1 MQPTDRRLANAIR
14 ALAMDAVEAANSG
27 HPGMP
32 MGMAD
37 AATALFT
44 RHLKFDAAD
53 PRWPDRDRFILSA
66 GHGSMLIYALLY
78 LTGYDRPTLD
88 DIRHFRK
95 LGSPTAGHPENF
107 ELAGVEVTTGPLGQG
122 VAMAVGMAIAERHL
136 NAVYGDDLV
145 DHRTFVIAGDGC
157 LMEGVNHEAV
167 GLAGHLK
174 LGRLIVLW
182 DDNQIT
188 IDGSTEL
195 SRNEDV
201 VARHQAAQ
209 WHTVEC
215 DGLDADDV
223 SRAID
228 EAVADAR
235 PSLIRCR
242 TIIGFGAPGKQGTAA
257 THGAALGRPEVEA
270 ARRELGLEPHEFTVP
285 DDVLTAWRSAGK
297 RGALDRALWQ
307 DRLDASSRKDEFL
320 ARIEG
325 RVGDAWLKPYLHKL
339 LAELKPV
346 ATRKASEM
354 ALEAINLAI
363 PSTIG
368 GSADLTG
375 SNNTKTK
382 ALEPLTA
389 DNYAGRYIYYGI
401 REFGMAAAMNG
412 MALHGGVIPYG
423 GTFLVFTDYARPAIR
438 LSALQNARVIYV
450 MTHDSIGLGED
461 GPTHQPIEHLQS
473 LRAIPQLEVFRPADA
488 VETAECWAL
497 ALTSEHPSI
506 LALTRQNLPP
516 LRTERET
523 ENLCARGA
531 YRLKAAQHPR
541 KVIFVATGSE
551 VEIALAAAA
560 QLESGGVGADVV
572 SMPCTERFDAQ
583 PAAYRADILPDV
595 SNREILRVSIEAGT
609 TFGWERYTGLHGLRL
624 GIDRFGV
631 SAPAGDAYAF
641 FGLTPDKVVAK
652 ILDRLNTAPFV
663 SSEVERSDRPGPQPG
678 LDSDLPSTTL
688 GTDG

>member
-44 RHLKFDAAD
+44 RHLKFDPVD
-53 PRWPDRDRFILSA
+53 PHWPDRDRFILSA

-78 LTGYDRPTLD
+78 LTGYERPTLD
-88 DIRHFRK
+88 DIKRFRK

-136 NAVYGDDLV
+136 NAVYGDALV
-145 DHRTFVIAGDGC
+145 DHRTFVIAGDGD
-157 LMEGVNHEAV
+157 LMEGINHEAV

-182 DDNQIT
+182 DDNNIT

-215 DGLDADDV
+215 DGLDSDDV

-228 EAVADAR
+228 EALADPR
-235 PSLIRCR
+235 PSLIRCK

-257 THGAALGRPEVEA
+257 THGAALGREEVEA
-270 ARRELGLEPHEFTVP
+270 ARKELGLEPTEFTVP
-285 DDVLTAWRSAGK
+285 DDVLDAWRSAGK
-297 RGALDRALWQ
+297 RGSVDHVQWK
-307 DRLDASSRKDEFL
+307 DRLAHSGRKDEFL

-325 RVGDAWLKPYLHKL
+325 KVGDAWLKPYLDTL
-339 LAELKPV
+339 LGELKPV

-354 ALEAINLAI
+354 ALEAINGALPA
-363 PSTIG
+363 TIG

-382 ALEPLTA
+382 GLEPLTA
-389 DNYAGRYIYYGI
+389 DNYGGRYVYFGI

-438 LSALQNARVIYV
+438 LSALQKARVVYV

-473 LRAIPQLEVFRPADA
+473 LRAIPQLEVYRPADA

-497 ALTSEHPSI
+497 ALASDYPSV

-516 LRTERET
+516 LRTT
-523 ENLCARGA
+523 AQAENLCARGA
-531 YRLKAAQHPR
+531 YRLKAAENPR
-541 KVIFVATGSE
+541 KVVFIATGSE
-551 VEIALAAAA
+551 VEIALGAAA
-560 QLESGGVGADVV
+560 QLESQGVGADVV

-583 PAAYRADILPDV
+583 PAAYREDILPDV

-631 SAPAGDAYAF
+631 SAPAADAYEY
-641 FGLTPDKVVAK
+641 FGLTPDKVAARVTEFMK
-652 ILDRLNTAPFV
+652 
-663 SSEVERSDRPGPQPG
+663 ERGIQ
-678 LDSDLPSTTL
+678 
-688 GTDG
+688 

>member
-14 ALAMDAVEAANSG
+14 ALAMDAVETANSG

-53 PRWPDRDRFILSA
+53 PNWPDRDRFILSA

-78 LTGYDRPTLD
+78 LTGYERPTLE
-88 DIRHFRK
+88 DIRRFRQ

-107 ELAGVEVTTGPLGQG
+107 ELPGVEVTTGPLGQG

-136 NAVYGDDLV
+136 NAVYGDELV

-157 LMEGVNHEAV
+157 LMEGINHEAV
-167 GLAGHLK
+167 GLAGNLQ

-182 DDNQIT
+182 DDNSIT

-215 DGLDADDV
+215 DGLDAADV
-223 SRAID
+223 SRAIA
-228 EAVADAR
+228 EATADPR

-242 TIIGFGAPGKQGTAA
+242 TIIGYGAPNKQGTAA
-257 THGAALGRPEVEA
+257 THGAALGKDEVEA
-270 ARRELGLEPHEFTVP
+270 ARAELGLDPEEFTVP
-285 DDVLTAWRSAGK
+285 DDVLTAWRGAGK
-297 RGALDRALWQ
+297 RGRVEHALWS
-307 DRLDASSRKDEFL
+307 DRLEASGRKTDFL
-320 ARIEG
+320 ARLNGKIS
-325 RVGDAWLKPYLHKL
+325 DAWLRPYLDKL
-339 LAELKPV
+339 LADLKPV

-354 ALEAINLAI
+354 ALEAINTAI
-363 PSTIG
+363 PATIG

-389 DNYAGRYIYYGI
+389 QNYAGRYIYYGI
-401 REFGMAAAMNG
+401 REFGMATAMNG

-473 LRAIPQLEVFRPADA
+473 LRVIPQLEVYRPADA

-497 ALTSEHPSI
+497 ALSSEQPSV
-506 LALTRQNLPP
+506 LALTRQNLRPV
-516 LRTERET
+516 RTSAAA
-523 ENLCARGA
+523 ENLSARGA
-531 YRLKAAQHPR
+531 YRLKPAGNPR
-541 KVIFVATGSE
+541 KVILIATGSE
-551 VEIALAAAA
+551 VEIALDTAER
-560 QLESGGVGADVV
+560 LEASGVGADVV

-583 PAAYRADILPDV
+583 PWDYREDILPDV

-609 TFGWERYTGLHGLRL
+609 TLGWERYTGLHGLRI

-631 SAPAGDAYAF
+631 SAPAPDAYDY
-641 FGLTPDKVVAK
+641 FGLTPDK
-652 ILDRLNTAPFV
+652 IV
-663 SSEVERSDRPGPQPG
+663 SRI
-678 LDSDLPSTTL
+678 
-688 GTDG
+688 TDFMKQRGIQ

>member
-14 ALAMDAVEAANSG
+14 ALAMDAVETANSG

-44 RHLKFDAAD
+44 RHLKFDASD
-53 PRWPDRDRFILSA
+53 PHWPDRDRFILSA

-78 LTGYDRPTLD
+78 LTGYERPTLD
-88 DIRHFRK
+88 DLKRFRK

-122 VAMAVGMAIAERHL
+122 LAMAVGMAIAERHL
-136 NAVYGDDLV
+136 NAIYGDELV

-157 LMEGVNHEAV
+157 LMEGINHEAV
-167 GLAGHLK
+167 GLAGNLQ

-182 DDNQIT
+182 DDNSIT
-188 IDGSTEL
+188 IDGSTDL

-201 VARHQAAQ
+201 VARHEAAQ

-215 DGLDADDV
+215 DGLNADDV
-223 SRAID
+223 SRAIA
-228 EAVADAR
+228 EATADPR

-242 TIIGFGAPGKQGTAA
+242 TIIGFGAPNKQGTAA
-257 THGAALGRPEVEA
+257 THGAALGQAEVEA
-270 ARRELGLEPHEFTVP
+270 ARAELGLDPEEFTVP
-285 DDVLTAWRSAGK
+285 DDVLTAWRAAGK
-297 RGALDRALWQ
+297 RGSVEHALWK
-307 DRLDASSRKDEFL
+307 DRLDSSARKDELL
-320 ARIEG
+320 ARLNG
-325 RVGDAWLKPYLHKL
+325 KVSDAWLRPYLHKL
-339 LAELKPV
+339 LADLKPV

-354 ALEAINLAI
+354 ALEAINSAI
-363 PSTIG
+363 PATIG

-389 DNYAGRYIYYGI
+389 QNYAGRYVYYGI

-423 GTFLVFTDYARPAIR
+423 GTFLVFADYARPAIR

-497 ALTSEHPSI
+497 ALASEGPSI
-506 LALTRQNLPP
+506 LALTRQNLRPV
-516 LRTERET
+516 RTEEAG
-523 ENLCARGA
+523 ENLSARGA
-531 YRLKAAQHPR
+531 YRLKAAGNAR
-541 KVIFVATGSE
+541 KVILIATGSE
-551 VEIALAAAA
+551 VEIALDAAD
-560 QLESGGVGADVV
+560 QLEAQGIGADVV

-583 PAAYRADILPDV
+583 PWDYREGILPDV

-609 TFGWERYTGLHGLRL
+609 TLGWERYTGLHGLRI

-631 SAPAGDAYAF
+631 SAPAPDAYDY
-641 FGLTPDKVVAK
+641 FGLTPDKVVAR
-652 ILDRLNTAPFV
+652 I
-663 SSEVERSDRPGPQPG
+663 
-678 LDSDLPSTTL
+678 
-688 GTDG
+688 TDFMKQRGIQ

>member
-14 ALAMDAVEAANSG
+14 ALAMDAVETANSG

-44 RHLKFDAAD
+44 RHLKFDAVD
-53 PRWPDRDRFILSA
+53 PHWPDRDRFILSA

-78 LTGYDRPTLD
+78 LTGYERPTLD
-88 DIRHFRK
+88 DIKHFRK
-95 LGSPTAGHPENF
+95 LGSSTAGHPENF
-107 ELAGVEVTTGPLGQG
+107 ELPGVEVTTGPLGQG

-136 NAVYGDDLV
+136 NAVYGDALV
-145 DHRTFVIAGDGC
+145 DHRTFVIAGDGD
-157 LMEGVNHEAV
+157 LMEGINHEAV
-167 GLAGHLK
+167 GLAGNLK

-182 DDNQIT
+182 DDNEIT
-188 IDGSTEL
+188 IDGSTAL

-215 DGLDADDV
+215 DGLDSDDV
-223 SRAID
+223 DRAIK
-228 EAVADAR
+228 EALADPR
-235 PSLIRCR
+235 PSLIRCK
-242 TIIGFGAPGKQGTAA
+242 TIIGYGAPGKQGTAA
-257 THGAALGRPEVEA
+257 THGAALGKAEVEA
-270 ARRELGLEPHEFTVP
+270 ARKELGLEPREFSVP

-297 RGALDRALWQ
+297 RGAAEHALWA
-307 DRLDASSRKDEFL
+307 DRLAASASKDEFL
-320 ARIEG
+320 SRIEG
-325 RVGDAWLKPYLHKL
+325 KVGDSWLNPYLDRL
-339 LAELKPV
+339 LGELKPV

-354 ALEAINLAI
+354 ALEAINAALPA
-363 PSTIG
+363 TIG

-382 ALEPLTA
+382 GQEPLTP
-389 DNYAGRYIYYGI
+389 DNYGGRYLYYGI

-438 LSALQNARVIYV
+438 LSALQKARVIYV

-473 LRAIPQLEVFRPADA
+473 LRAIPQLEVYRPADA

-497 ALTSEHPSI
+497 ALASERPSI

-516 LRTERET
+516 LRTEPEA

-531 YRLKAAQHPR
+531 YRLKAAENPR
-541 KVIFVATGSE
+541 KIIFLATGSE
-551 VEIALAAAA
+551 VEIALGAAA
-560 QLESGGVGADVV
+560 QLESRGLGADVV

-583 PAAYRADILPDV
+583 PADYREDILPDV

-631 SAPAGDAYAF
+631 SAPAEDAYDY
-641 FGLTPDKVVAK
+641 FGLTPDKVAARVTDFMK
-652 ILDRLNTAPFV
+652 
-663 SSEVERSDRPGPQPG
+663 ERGIQ
-678 LDSDLPSTTL
+678 
-688 GTDG
+688 

>member
-53 PRWPDRDRFILSA
+53 PHWPDRDRFILSA
-66 GHGSMLIYALLY
+66 GHGSMLLYSLLY
-78 LTGYDRPTLD
+78 LTGYERPTLD
-88 DIRHFRK
+88 DIKRFRQ
-95 LGSPTAGHPENF
+95 LGSPCAGHPENF
-107 ELAGVEVTTGPLGQG
+107 ELPGVEVTTGPLGQG
-122 VAMAVGMAIAERHL
+122 LAMAVGMAIAERHL
-136 NAVYGDDLV
+136 NAIYGDELV

-167 GLAGHLK
+167 GLAGHLE
-174 LGRLIVLW
+174 LGRLIVFW
-182 DDNQIT
+182 DDNNIT
-188 IDGSTEL
+188 IDGPALL

-201 VARHQAAQ
+201 LARYQAGK

-215 DGLDADDV
+215 DGLNAEDV
-223 SRAID
+223 SRAIN
-228 EAVADAR
+228 EALADPR
-235 PSLIRCR
+235 PSLIRCK
-242 TIIGFGAPGKQGTAA
+242 TVIGFGAPHKQGTAA
-257 THGAALGRPEVEA
+257 THGSALGHDEVEA
-270 ARRELGLEPHEFTVP
+270 ARQELGLEDKDFFVP
-285 DDVLTAWRSAGK
+285 DDVLTAWRTVGK
-297 RGALDRALWQ
+297 RGSVDHALWKE
-307 DRLDASSRKDEFL
+307 RLDASPAKDEFL
-320 ARIEG
+320 ARLNG
-325 RVGDAWLKPYLHKL
+325 KVSDAWLKPYLDKL
-339 LAELKPV
+339 LSDLKPV

-354 ALEAINLAI
+354 ALEAINAAI
-363 PSTIG
+363 PATIG

-382 ALEPLTA
+382 GLEPLTG

-423 GTFLVFTDYARPAIR
+423 GTFLVFTDYARLAIR
-438 LSALQNARVIYV
+438 LSALQKARVIYV

-473 LRAIPQLEVFRPADA
+473 LRAMPQLEVYRPADA

-497 ALTSEHPSI
+497 ALQTDGPSI
-506 LALTRQNLPP
+506 LALTRQNLTP
-516 LRTERET
+516 LRTERSD
-523 ENLCARGA
+523 ENLSARGA
-531 YRLKAAQHPR
+531 YRLKPAGAAR
-541 KVIFVATGSE
+541 KVIILATGSE

-560 QLESGGVGADVV
+560 ELEQQGIGTDVV

-583 PAAYRADILPDV
+583 PWEYREEILPDV

-609 TFGWERYTGLHGLRL
+609 TFGWERYVGLHGLKI

-631 SAPAGDAYAF
+631 SAPAPDAYKH
-641 FGLTPDKVVAK
+641 FGLTADKVAAR
-652 ILDRLNTAPFV
+652 I
-663 SSEVERSDRPGPQPG
+663 
-678 LDSDLPSTTL
+678 
-688 GTDG
+688 TDFMKQRGFQ

>member
-1 MQPTDRRLANAIR
+1 MQPTDRSLANAIR
-14 ALAMDAVEAANSG
+14 ALAMDAVETANSG

-53 PRWPDRDRFILSA
+53 PHWPDRDRFVLSA

-78 LTGYDRPTLD
+78 LTGYERPTME
-88 DIRHFRK
+88 DIKRFRQ

-107 ELAGVEVTTGPLGQG
+107 ELPGIEVTTGPLGQG

-136 NAVYGDDLV
+136 NAVFGDDLV
-145 DHRTFVIAGDGC
+145 DHRTFVIAGDGD
-157 LMEGVNHEAV
+157 LMEGINHEAV
-167 GLAGHLK
+167 GLAGNLK

-182 DDNQIT
+182 DDNKIT
-188 IDGSTEL
+188 IDGSTDL

-209 WHTVEC
+209 WHTCEC

-223 SRAID
+223 GRAI
-228 EAVADAR
+228 EQAVADPR

-242 TIIGFGAPGKQGTAA
+242 TIIGYGAPNKQGTAA
-257 THGAALGRPEVEA
+257 THGAALGKDEVEA
-270 ARRELGLEPHEFTVP
+270 TRKELGLAPEEFTVP
-285 DDVLTAWRSAGK
+285 DDVLTAWRAAGK
-297 RGALDRALWQ
+297 RGAVEHALWKE
-307 DRLDASSRKDEFL
+307 RLEESGRKVEFQSR
-320 ARIEG
+320 IG
-325 RVGDAWLKPYLHKL
+325 CHVSDAWLRPYLARL
-339 LAELKPV
+339 FADLKPV

-354 ALEAINLAI
+354 ALEAINAAV
-363 PSTIG
+363 PATIG

-389 DNYAGRYIYYGI
+389 ENYAGRYIYYGI

-412 MALHGGVIPYG
+412 MALHGGVVPYG

-438 LSALQNARVIYV
+438 LSALQKARVIYV

-473 LRAIPQLEVFRPADA
+473 LRAMPGIEVFRPADA

-497 ALTSEHPSI
+497 ALTSEMPSI
-506 LALTRQNLPP
+506 LALTRQNLRPVRAP
-516 LRTERET
+516 GAPD
-523 ENLCARGA
+523 NLCARGA
-531 YRLKAAQHPR
+531 YRLKAAENNR
-541 KVIFVATGSE
+541 KVIILATGSE
-551 VEIALAAAA
+551 VEIALDAAE
-560 QLESGGVGADVV
+560 QLEAQGIGTDVV
-572 SMPCTERFDAQ
+572 SMPCTDRFDAQ
-583 PAAYRADILPDV
+583 PPEYREDILPDV

-609 TFGWERYTGLHGLRL
+609 TFGWERYTGLHGLRI

-631 SAPAGDAYAF
+631 SAPAPDAYKH
-641 FGLTPDKVVAK
+641 FGLTPDKVATR
-652 ILDRLNTAPFV
+652 I
-663 SSEVERSDRPGPQPG
+663 
-678 LDSDLPSTTL
+678 
-688 GTDG
+688 TDCMRTRGIQ